1 MCASDAEVRKRTVRQ
16 AEMNGQTG
24 VVLGAEGTTNG
35 KEREIRWRW
44 PRSDGRNEGA
54 VDTHHGGIQP
64 GVEDDG
70 GGGGGGGDGRA
81 SAMDGGWSD
90 GSGEWDEGRRM
101 KGRA

>member
-1 MCASDAEVRKRTVRQ
+1 MCVSDAEVRKRTVRQ

-24 VVLGAEGTTNG
+24 VVSGAEGTTKV

-64 GVEDDG
+64 GLRTTEEAEEEEVMG
-70 GGGGGGGDGRA
+70 GPAQRTGDGA
-81 SAMDGGWSD
+81 TEA
-90 GSGEWDEGRRM
+90 GSGMRADE
-101 KGRA
+101 